1 MSDHQAIEVTV
12 TTFANKTTFWSGL
25 ASAFGSLT
33 SINWLSYTGAIVAV
47 VGLFISFIFQWR
59 RDRRERKESALREK
73 VSKLREQESE
83 LRIKALLNE
92 QMNQQERKDE

>member
-47 VGLFISFIFQWR
+47 VGLFISFIFSG
-59 RDRRERKESALREK
+59 DVTAENVKKVNYVKRK
-73 VSKLREQESE
+73 
-83 LRIKALLNE
+83 RIT
-92 QMNQQERKDE
+92 NQSFRSSRAR

>member
-47 VGLFISFIFQWR
+47 VGLFIS
-59 RDRRERKESALREK
+59 
-73 VSKLREQESE
+73 
-83 LRIKALLNE
+83 
-92 QMNQQERKDE
+92 

>member
-33 SINWLSYTGAIVAV
+33 SINWLNYTGAIVAV

-59 RDRRERKESALREK
+59 RDRRERKESELREK
-73 VSKLREQESE
+73 ESE
-83 LRIKALLNE
+83 LRIKALEALE
-92 QMNQQERKDE
+92 QDNLRKRKDE